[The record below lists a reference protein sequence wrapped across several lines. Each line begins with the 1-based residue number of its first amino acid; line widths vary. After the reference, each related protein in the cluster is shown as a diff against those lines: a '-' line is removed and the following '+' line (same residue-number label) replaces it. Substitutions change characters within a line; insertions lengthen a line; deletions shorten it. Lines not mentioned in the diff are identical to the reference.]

1 MLWKSGFRHCPLTAQ
16 NIEQD
21 ICTTMTPLMTRYP
34 LFGLLTAIVGALILT
49 PDTLL
54 MRWAEMDG
62 FQMLAWRGLLAG
74 SVFITLWLV
83 TRKGQHAEDIAHLN
97 RPFGLGLITCQFF
110 NATLFSLGVSIA
122 PVALVLFGVAT
133 VPIFAAIFAFT
144 ILREPTETRTWV
156 AICAVIGG
164 LSLAVFTPENGDV
177 QINIWSLVGALAGLG
192 VAISLAMSF
201 VLIRKHNTAPF
212 LLAIGIGG
220 LLSGLFGLLMTG
232 LAGMATG
239 NVGYIVVTGAIILP
253 ASFFLL
259 SFAARYTHASNVSLA
274 LLLET
279 VLGPVWVWLG
289 TPERPTPMMLAGG
302 FIVVVSLAIYLNFV
316 RRQN

>member
-1 MLWKSGFRHCPLTAQ
+1 
-16 NIEQD
+16 
-21 ICTTMTPLMTRYP
+21 MTRYP
-34 LFGLLTAIVGALILT
+34 LFGLLTAILGALLLS

-62 FQMLAWRGLLAG
+62 FHMLAWRGLLAG
-74 SVFITLWLV
+74 SIFITLWFI
-83 TRKGQHAEDIAHLN
+83 TRQGRRAEDIANLK

-122 PVALVLFGVAT
+122 PVALVLLGVAT
-133 VPIFAAIFAFT
+133 VPIFAALFAYI
-144 ILREPTETRTWV
+144 ILREPTETKTWI
-156 AICAVIGG
+156 AIGAVLCG
-164 LSLAVFTPENGDV
+164 LSVAVFTPENGHV

-192 VAISLAMSF
+192 VAVTLSMSF
-201 VLIRKHNTAPF
+201 VLIRHQKTAPF

-232 LAGMATG
+232 LG
-239 NVGYIVVTGAIILP
+239 NMTDGNIGYIIFTGTIILP
-253 ASFFLL
+253 ISFFLL

-279 VLGPVWVWLG
+279 VLGPVWVWIG
-289 TPERPTPMMLAGG
+289 TPERPTPMMLFGG
-302 FIVVVSLAIYLNFV
+302 FIVILRLLTYLIV
-316 RRQN
+316 MRRQK